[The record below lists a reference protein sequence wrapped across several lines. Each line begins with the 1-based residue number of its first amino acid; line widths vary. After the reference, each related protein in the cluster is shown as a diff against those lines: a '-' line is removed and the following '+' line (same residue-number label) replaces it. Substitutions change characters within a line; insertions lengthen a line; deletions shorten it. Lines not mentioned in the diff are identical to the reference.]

1 MQTPPNGRS
10 LLVHRVLA
18 AHISYS
24 CLRHAPPG
32 TARRDTVA
40 CRHHSSPCDS
50 LPRIHAAPDG
60 RALCWR
66 QRPRVDA
73 MSITTATN
81 IPRYIGHFKFTVVR
95 LVNVSGRPLWRHSG
109 LAEGR
114 RRGRSGRRTVVDFR
128 GREGA
133 AAALGGGRGRGR
145 GRAGRGH
152 TSAAS
157 GNMGTTTRTV
167 SRAAGGANSHDWR
180 ARLVTTLGID

>member
-1 MQTPPNGRS
+1 MQTSPNGRS

-95 LVNVSGRPLWRHSG
+95 LVNGSGRPLWRKATVAPQWAGGGSSSRPVEETHGSRLQRPRG
-109 LAEGR
+109 RCSCTR
-114 RRGRSGRRTVVDFR
+114 RR
-128 GREGA
+128 A
-133 AAALGGGRGRGR
+133 
-145 GRAGRGH
+145 
-152 TSAAS
+152 
-157 GNMGTTTRTV
+157 
-167 SRAAGGANSHDWR
+167 R
-180 ARLVTTLGID
+180 ARARPRRARTHERRQRQHEGGPVDSET